1 MLITPMITLIADYTD
16 DYADCWLH
24 WLRFQV
30 NAWLTWLQEV
40 EEEDEDDSDAED

>member
-1 MLITPMITLIADYTD
+1 MVIVSIVISFKQCWLHR
-16 DYADCWLH
+16 WLH

-40 EEEDEDDSDAED
+40 EEEDEDESDAED